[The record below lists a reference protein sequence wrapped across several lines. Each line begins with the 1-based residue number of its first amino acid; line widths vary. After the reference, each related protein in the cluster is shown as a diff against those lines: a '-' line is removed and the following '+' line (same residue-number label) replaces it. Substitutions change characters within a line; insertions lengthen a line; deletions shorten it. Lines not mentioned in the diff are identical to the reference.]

1 MFDFLSDLF
10 LPNLIK
16 KHIERT
22 TRKLKAL
29 GITDAV
35 PRLIV
40 HPTKVEVEFNW
51 TMDRRAVLGH
61 KVKGKTHSLA
71 NSISLLETKLRTSPH
86 CRVSTSDLHSS
97 AIPLTFSTP
106 FNLRALNLADR
117 VRIRRAQVA
126 AVRCKSDLEDIKKHH
141 PQLRD
146 LERAL
151 SKFSQY
157 SYVSPSLSFF
167 NLVYPI
173 SHAVQVNA
181 AYNEANRVL
190 KSRLDQFHTRVSEQR
205 IEHLFEAD
213 TLTIPQKAQIQRNIA
228 ELNAHKS
235 KIASRF
241 GVNARE
247 VHFVT

>member
-29 GITDAV
+29 GIADAV

-40 HPTKVEVEFNW
+40 HPTKIDVEFNW
-51 TMDRRAVLGH
+51 TMDRKDVLSH

-71 NSISLLETKLRTSPH
+71 NSISILETKLRTSPH
-86 CRVSTSDLHSS
+86 CRISTSDLHSS

-126 AVRCKSDLEDIKKHH
+126 AVRCKSDLENIKKHH

-146 LERAL
+146 LEHAL

-173 SHAVQVNA
+173 SHDVQVNA
-181 AYNEANRVL
+181 AHKEANRVL
-190 KSRLDQFHTRVSEQR
+190 KSKLDQFHTKAGERR
-205 IEHLFEAD
+205 IEHLFDAD
-213 TLTIPQKAQIQRNIA
+213 TLTLPQKSQVNNNIA
-228 ELNAHKS
+228 ELEAHKS
-235 KIASRF
+235 KIAKRF
-241 GVNARE
+241 GVNSRE
-247 VHFVT
+247 VHFTT